1 MPRWLAA
8 LLVYVLLTPVMV
20 SPVTHLTRLGASTY
34 GGDALWATWTLGWN
48 NHVVLDGASS
58 YFDANIFYPARRTLA
73 RNEHL
78 FGLAL
83 VTLPVFAA
91 TRNALLAYDVVWLAS
106 FPLCGLAAFGLASL
120 VARGFLPRLL
130 AGLVYAFAFWRYAR
144 VMHIQYLWTFGLPL
158 TLWIMHRWWLVQRRG
173 QVAAWVAVML
183 LQTLTSW
190 YFAVLCLLSNVL
202 WQCWLA
208 VSRRPADRAGAPGG
222 TTVTVDWLRTLVL
235 LGTAWAVILAVLW
248 WFARPYFALPPGHPE
263 EALIHAAGWRTYLAP
278 PRATLT
284 GQWLLDW
291 GVQLPPWSFE
301 TTNFLGFIPLALS
314 IVGLVGSRRLERES
328 QQSRWRVLRRLG
340 RSWRRCY
347 RCATAARSVRS
358 GGFAWIPFG
367 LRAQLPRHAIVPRT
381 ARRRAGLAVR
391 RAAASSGRRRRSRQ
405 RFKYGRLVL
414 LIALPLVLLETRPL
428 AYDFGRPHEVRI
440 PRVYVLLHDLPPGPV
455 LSLPAFPV
463 PPTNWFDADYML
475 YSTVHWK
482 PIMNGYSRT
491 TPPGHVARMQSVA
504 AFPAPEALALL
515 RKLGVRYVVTHARRY
530 GVDLRP
536 AVETAL
542 RSPDVELL
550 ARDGEDYLWRVK

>member
-173 QVAAWVAVML
+173 QLAAWVAVML

-328 QQSRWRVLRRLG
+328 QQSVVAFFVALALVAAVLSLG
-340 RSWRRCY
+340 PS
-347 RCATAARSVRS
+347 AAAVRS
-358 GGFAWIPFG
+358 GGFDWMPFG
-367 LRAQLPRHAIVPRT
+367 LLAQLPGMQAFRAP
-381 ARRRAGLAVR
+381 ARFALLVVLSVAVL
-391 RAAASSGRRRRSRQ
+391 AAAGGEVLL
-405 RFKYGRLVL
+405 RFRYGRLVL

-428 AYDFGRPHEVRI
+428 AYDLGRPHEVRI